1 MDFQQA
7 TTRFQWLE
15 GQLRAGL
22 LNEQQ
27 YQAALNDL
35 RVTDP
40 WGRLWMPQARTGAWF
55 VYQNGQ
61 WQAAQPP
68 VPVAPPPPPPAPP
81 GGFMSAPPLSPV
93 LPVQAA
99 PILAPFPDPYPV
111 FSTQAVAAST
121 PPAAQNNVFKLYV
134 RGFIIWLVAWIVIGT
149 GVYIFLAKDQP
160 EILYGVALAAV
171 LSLVLMLWSMGGR
184 WKGQVTEIRIVREN
198 TGDADE
204 PVYENVRYAFIRE
217 TNGRMRRERAMP
229 AWQAGDWLEKRQ
241 GENWVRK
248 L

>member
-27 YQAALNDL
+27 YRLALNDL
-35 RVTDP
+35 RVTDA
-40 WGRLWMPQARTGAWF
+40 WGRLWMPQERTGAWF
-55 VYQNGQ
+55 VFQNGQ

-68 VPVAPPPPPPAPP
+68 VPVAAPPPPPAPP
-81 GGFMSAPPLSPV
+81 GGFMSAPPLDPTPSLPSAPIPSPFPESSPV
-93 LPVQAA
+93 AD
-99 PILAPFPDPYPV
+99 APF
-111 FSTQAVAAST
+111 QAST
-121 PPAAQNNVFKLYV
+121 PPGA
-134 RGFIIWLVAWIVIGT
+134 RGSVLMRYLRAFLIWLAAWIVIGG
-149 GVYIFLAKDQP
+149 GVYIFLAKEQP
-160 EILYGVALAAV
+160 EILYGVGLAAV
-171 LSLVLMLWSMGGR
+171 LSLVLLLWSMGGR
-184 WKGQVTEIRIVREN
+184 WKGQVTEIRLVREN
-198 TGDADE
+198 TGDEDG

-217 TNGRMRRERAMP
+217 ANGRIRRERAMP